1 LYQDKKVK
9 KEKLHLK
16 MIEAVTVKNNFLTNT
31 YGLVLCGGN
40 SSRMGTD
47 KSMLQYYEKP
57 QRYHVYDMLL
67 PFCEKVFISGNE
79 AQANTIE
86 PGYDFIKDD
95 TAFGN
100 IGPMAALLT
109 AFTQYPA
116 KHMLLIGCDYPFL
129 KAAELEIFS
138 KLCIDIPASFYNREG
153 IIYESMLAWY
163 PCTCFDELKLMFD
176 AKQFS
181 LQHLL
186 RKTDATKYLPTD
198 TNCIKSVDTTEAFIQ
213 TIKGIN
219 AG

>member
-1 LYQDKKVK
+1 
-9 KEKLHLK
+9 
-16 MIEAVTVKNNFLTNT
+16 MIITITVTEKNNIINNT
-31 YGLVLCGGN
+31 IGLVLCGGN

-47 KSMLQYYEKP
+47 KSMLQYYDKP

-67 PFCEKVFISGNE
+67 PFCEKVFISCSE
-79 AQANTIE
+79 AQANSIV
-86 PGYDFIKDD
+86 PGYNFIQDD
-95 TAFGN
+95 KPFSN
-100 IGPMAALLT
+100 IGPLGALLT
-109 AFTQYPA
+109 AFAKYPG

-138 KLCIDIPASFYNREG
+138 KICIDIPASFYNREG

-163 PCTCFDELKLMFD
+163 PCTCFDELQRMFD

-186 RKTDATKYLPTD
+186 KKTDATKYLPTD
-198 TNCIKSVDTTEAFIQ
+198 IKSIKSVDTTGAFIQ
-213 TIKGIN
+213 TLKEIN

>member
-1 LYQDKKVK
+1 LFQDKKVK
-9 KEKLHLK
+9 KEKLHLI
-16 MIEAVTVKNNFLTNT
+16 MTAMTGKNNILTNT

-47 KSMLQYYEKP
+47 KSMLQYYDKP
-57 QRYHVYDMLL
+57 QRYHVYDMLQ
-67 PFCEKVFISGNE
+67 PFCEKVFISCNE

-86 PGYDFIKDD
+86 PGYDFIQDD
-95 TAFGN
+95 IPFSN
-100 IGPMAALLT
+100 IGPLGALLT
-109 AFTQYPA
+109 AFAKYPG

-138 KLCIDIPASFYNREG
+138 KLCINIPASFYNREG

-163 PCTCFDELKLMFD
+163 PFTCFDELKRMFD

-186 RKTDATKYLPTD
+186 RKTDATKYLPPD
-198 TNCIKSVDTTEAFIQ
+198 TNCIKSVDTQEDHERAKKMIEN
-213 TIKGIN
+213 KK
-219 AG
+219 